1 MAVWKRRDTGK
12 WVCDFR
18 HNGRRHLQTLKLART
33 KKEALEA
40 EAIIMADVFR
50 QVYGLNG
57 KEDCPFNQ
65 FVLDKF
71 LPYSEANKRTF
82 YDDVIVCKIL
92 IGYFGDR
99 MMRSITPALVEEF
112 KQKRL
117 ATPLSRQKDRV
128 AKHWTPSTRLKR
140 ARQKRLEKSDEPP
153 KPRKPATV
161 NRELC
166 VLSKIFSLAV
176 DAELLDDNPCR
187 RVKKLRVANQR
198 VRYLTNAEEEA
209 LFKALKGQDWVKNII
224 VMAINTGMRRGEIFD
239 LKWFDVDFN
248 RRIVHVRQSKS
259 GRPRTIPLNA
269 TTQTLLKGLPK
280 TSEYVFPSPR
290 NEKRRVNDVG
300 RQFERAVK
308 NAKITDFHFHD
319 LRHTAATRMADAGA
333 DPFTLAAILGHSD
346 IRMTARYTH
355 ATDEAKRRA
364 VDRLVAPTAL
374 HAGETPAVPVNA
386 LPLKPT
392 VNAVGS
398 AKFGNVLATETKTAR
413 GASP

>member
-33 KKEALEA
+33 KKDAEEA
-40 EAIIMADVFR
+40 EAVIMADVFR

-57 KEDCPFNQ
+57 KEDSPFDK

-82 YDDVIVCKIL
+82 YDDMLVCKVL
-92 IGYFGDR
+92 IGYFKAK
-99 MMRSITPALVEEF
+99 MLRSITPALVEEF

-117 ATPLSRQKDRV
+117 ATPVSRQKDRV
-128 AKHWTPSTRLKR
+128 AKNWTPSTRLKK
-140 ARQKRLEKSDEPP
+140 ARQKREESDEPP

-161 NRELC
+161 NREMC

-187 RVKKLRVANQR
+187 RVKKLRTANQR
-198 VRYLTNAEEEA
+198 VRYLTDAEEKE
-209 LFKALKGQDWVKNII
+209 LFKALEGQDWVKDII
-224 VMAINTGMRRGEIFD
+224 VMAINTGMRRGELFD
-239 LKWFDVDFN
+239 LKWFDVDLN

-269 TTQTLLKGLPK
+269 TTQTLLAGLPK
-280 TSEYVFPSPR
+280 TSQYVFQSPKK
-290 NEKRRVNDVG
+290 NERRVNDVG

-308 NAKITDFHFHD
+308 KAKIVDFHFHD

-364 VDRLVAPTAL
+364 VDRLVK
-374 HAGETPAVPVNA
+374 PASISDA
-386 LPLKPT
+386 SEAAKTQLR
-392 VNAVGS
+392 AVENCNVASGLEIFS
-398 AKFGNVLATETKTAR
+398 NVLATETKTAR
-413 GASP
+413 IASP

>member
-1 MAVWKRRDTGK
+1 MAVWKRRDKGN

-18 HNGRRHLQTLKLART
+18 HNGRRHVQTIEFART
-33 KKEALEA
+33 RAEA
-40 EAIIMADVFR
+40 EKAEAVIMADLFR

-65 FVLDKF
+65 FVLDNF

-82 YDDVIVCKIL
+82 YDDVIVCKVL
-92 IGYFGDR
+92 IGFFKDK

-128 AKHWTPSTRLKR
+128 AKHWTPSAKLQR
-140 ARQKRLEKSDEPP
+140 ARQKRLEESDEPP
-153 KPRKPATV
+153 KPRKPATI

-187 RVKKLRVANQR
+187 RVKKLRTANQR
-198 VRYLTNAEEEA
+198 VRYLSNAEQEA
-209 LFKALKGQDWVKNII
+209 LFEALKGQDWVKNII
-224 VMAINTGMRRGEIFD
+224 VMAINTGMRRGELFD

-259 GRPRTIPLNA
+259 GRPRVIPLNSTA
-269 TTQTLLKGLPK
+269 QTLLKGLPK
-280 TSEYVFPSPR
+280 TSEYVFPSPK
-290 NEKRRVNDVG
+290 NEERRVNDVG

-308 NAKITDFHFHD
+308 NAKIPDFHFHD

-355 ATDEAKRRA
+355 ATDQAKRRA
-364 VDRLVAPTAL
+364 VDNLVKPESNSDASEPDYQQLKAV
-374 HAGETPAVPVNA
+374 ENPAVDSNFEI
-386 LPLKPT
+386 
-392 VNAVGS
+392 
-398 AKFGNVLATETKTAR
+398 FGNGLAPEMKTAR
-413 GASP
+413 SASP

>member
-18 HNGRRHLQTLKLART
+18 HNGRRHVQTLTLACT
-33 KKEALEA
+33 KKDAKEA
-40 EAIIMADVFR
+40 EAVIMADVFR

-57 KEDCPFNQ
+57 KEDCRFDR

-82 YDDVIVCKIL
+82 YDDVLVCKVL
-92 IGYFGDR
+92 IAYFEDK
-99 MMRSITPALVEEF
+99 MMRSITSAQVEEF

-128 AKHWTPSTRLKR
+128 AKHWTPSTRLKK
-140 ARQKRLEKSDEPP
+140 ARQKRLEESDEPP
-153 KPRKPATV
+153 RPRKPATV
-161 NRELC
+161 NREMC

-187 RVKKLRVANQR
+187 RVKKLRTANQR
-198 VRYLTNAEEEA
+198 VRYLTDAEERE
-209 LFKALKGQDWVKNII
+209 LFKALKGQDWVKDII
-224 VMAINTGMRRGEIFD
+224 VMAINTGMRRGELFD
-239 LKWFDVDFN
+239 LKWFDVDLN

-269 TTQTLLKGLPK
+269 TAQTLLAGLPK
-280 TSEYVFPSPR
+280 TSEYVFPSPKK
-290 NEKRRVNDVG
+290 NERRVNDVG

-308 NAKITDFHFHD
+308 KAKIVDFHFHD

-364 VDRLVAPTAL
+364 VDRLVKPAPISGASEPARTQL
-374 HAGETPAVPVNA
+374 HAVENDGVASGLEI
-386 LPLKPT
+386 
-392 VNAVGS
+392 
-398 AKFGNVLATETKTAR
+398 FGNVLATETETAR
-413 GASP
+413 SASP

>member
-18 HNGRRHLQTLKLART
+18 NNGQRYLQTLKFART
-33 KKEALEA
+33 RQEA
-40 EAIIMADVFR
+40 EQAEATIMADVFR
-50 QVYGLNG
+50 QVYGLEG
-57 KEDCPFNQ
+57 KKDCPFEQ
-65 FVLDKF
+65 FVVDHF

-82 YDDVIVCKIL
+82 YDDVIVCRIL
-92 IGYFGDR
+92 IEFFKGR
-99 MMRSITPALVEEF
+99 LMRSITPALVEEF

-128 AKHWTPSTRLKR
+128 AKHWTPSTKLKR
-140 ARQKRLEKSDEPP
+140 TRKKRTQESDEAPR
-153 KPRKPATV
+153 PRKPATV
-161 NRELC
+161 NREMC

-187 RVKKLRVANQR
+187 RVKKLRTANQR
-198 VRYLTNAEEEA
+198 VRYLSNAEEEA
-209 LFKALKGQDWVKNII
+209 LFKALKGQNWVKNII

-269 TTQTLLKGLPK
+269 TAQTLLKGLPK
-280 TSEYVFPSPR
+280 TSEYVFPSPK

-308 NAKITDFHFHD
+308 NAKIADFHFHD

-355 ATDEAKRRA
+355 ATDQAKRRA
-364 VDRLVAPTAL
+364 VDNLVKPESNSDASEPDYQQLKAV
-374 HAGETPAVPVNA
+374 ENPAVASNFEI
-386 LPLKPT
+386 
-392 VNAVGS
+392 
-398 AKFGNVLATETKTAR
+398 FGNGLAPEMKTAR
-413 GASP
+413 SASP